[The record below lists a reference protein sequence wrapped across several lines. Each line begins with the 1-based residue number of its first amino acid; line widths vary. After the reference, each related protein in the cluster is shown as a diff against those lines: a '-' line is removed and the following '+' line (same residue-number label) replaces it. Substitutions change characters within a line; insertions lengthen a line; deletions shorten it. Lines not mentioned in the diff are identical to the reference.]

1 MTITCIPAERA
12 EMKRTV
18 DLAKGEVDL
27 AKEDVDRMESM
38 SAFCTAA
45 FDIIDLSLVKYWSP
59 FITVLETKLW
69 STTNVK
75 TVISE
80 DQTSGYYLL

>member
-1 MTITCIPAERA
+1 
-12 EMKRTV
+12 MKR
-18 DLAKGEVDL
+18 EVDL
-27 AKEDVDRMESM
+27 AKEEVDRLESM

-59 FITVLETKLW
+59 FITILETKLW
-69 STTNVK
+69 STINVK

-80 DQTSGYYLL
+80 DHTSGCYLL